1 MLEIVE
7 QSSADKD
14 ALDRFVF
21 VSDAVFAIAITL
33 LALEL
38 RVREMPIDQVAAQM
52 PRELEAMTPKFI
64 SFILS
69 FLIIGSYWAAH
80 HRDFQYIKRYDQ
92 RLIWIILLLLMF
104 VAFLPF
110 PTAMLGNY
118 PAQQFTVTLYAG
130 CLALM
135 GFVRAWLWWYASRNY
150 RLIDRELDPRR
161 IARLNRR
168 GLIVPLIFLLSIV
181 FAIFNPLV
189 AMWSW
194 TRRRDVRTAVMNGCF
209 DAPRS
214 PCYNRA
220 TSTPVVQPTD

>member
-1 MLEIVE
+1 MTEIE
-7 QSSADKD
+7 QQSADNKQ
-14 ALDRFVF
+14 ALDRIVF
-21 VSDAVFAIAITL
+21 FSDAVFAIAITL

-38 RVREMPIDQVAAQM
+38 RVPEMPIEDVAARM
-52 PRELEAMTPKFI
+52 PQQLAAMTPKFI

-69 FLIIGSYWAAH
+69 FLIIGSYWVSH

-92 RLIWIILLLLMF
+92 RLIWINLLLLML

-118 PAQQFTVTLYAG
+118 PAQQYTVNLYAG

-135 GFVRAWLWWYASRNY
+135 GLVRAWLWWYASRNH
-150 RLIDRELDPRR
+150 RLIDPELDPHT

-168 GLIVPLIFLLSIV
+168 GLIVPMIFLFSIIL
-181 FAIFNPLV
+181 AIFNPLV

-194 TRRRDVRTAVMNGCF
+194 GIVGVTFALRR
-209 DAPRS
+209 
-214 PCYNRA
+214 
-220 TSTPVVQPTD
+220 

>member
-1 MLEIVE
+1 MAESRE
-7 QSSADKD
+7 QSSQDKQ
-14 ALDRFVF
+14 ALDRIVF
-21 VSDAVFAIAITL
+21 FSDAVFAIAITL

-38 RVREMPIDQVAAQM
+38 HVPEMPIDQVATRM
-52 PRELEAMTPKFI
+52 PGQLEAMTPKFI

-80 HRDFQYIKRYDQ
+80 HRDFQHIKRYDQ
-92 RLIWIILLLLMF
+92 RLIWINLLLLML

-118 PAQQFTVTLYAG
+118 PAQQYTVTVYAG

-150 RLIDRELDPRR
+150 RLIDPQLDAHTIFRM
-161 IARLNRR
+161 NRR

-181 FAIFNPLV
+181 VAAFNPLV

-194 TRRRDVRTAVMNGCF
+194 GLVGASFALR
-209 DAPRS
+209 
-214 PCYNRA
+214 
-220 TSTPVVQPTD
+220 